1 MSWILSTRGSLFIG
15 LAITIQ
21 SLVMGL
27 ELQLELDAGATLH
40 AQGGPA
46 FITLLVMDSILL
58 LIFFLEYILRS
69 RALKWTYVC
78 SFLGL
83 LDLLLLLSSGGYI
96 IVVQLASV
104 RIGGAGVRVV
114 SSFRL
119 LRILRVV
126 HLLQILPA
134 LALRLR

>member
-1 MSWILSTRGSLFIG
+1 MSTRGSLFIG

-27 ELQLELDAGATLH
+27 ELQLELDMNATLH
-40 AQGGPA
+40 EQGGPA
-46 FITLLVMDSILL
+46 FVTLLVVDCILL
-58 LIFFLEYILRS
+58 LIFLLEYILRS
-69 RALKWTYVC
+69 KALKWSYIC
-78 SFLGL
+78 SLLGL
-83 LDLLLLLSSGGYI
+83 LDLLLLFSGGGYI

-104 RIGGAGVRVV
+104 RIGGAWVRVV

-134 LALRLR
+134 LALPPS